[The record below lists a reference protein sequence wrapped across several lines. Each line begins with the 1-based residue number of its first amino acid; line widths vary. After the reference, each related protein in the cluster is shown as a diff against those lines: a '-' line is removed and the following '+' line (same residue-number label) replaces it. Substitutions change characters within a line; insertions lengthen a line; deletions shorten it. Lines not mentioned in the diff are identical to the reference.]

1 MVGVETKVPCSCHMR
16 TNEPQ
21 AWSQRVV
28 SGIRDRRFGHFR
40 IVFHGR
46 YSPSARDPNAY
57 RRATSGAGGPV
68 IYGGWSPAPI
78 RAQRTMDNDCFFIST
93 HLSSRPGGTRGPA
106 RPDHPTT
113 RLSVHASARSCQPD
127 LIIQEAP
134 AVVSPLS
141 AGLPAAVSAEPTRRA
156 RQRPPS
162 SCPPLFHAHVSCLSC
177 VPGPGGTHLPEFK
190 KNAVHVPATDGNVRY
205 RRQTPRPFHCIARL
219 VSGSKLAVRASR
231 IWTGELARC
240 DARFCGRCI
249 IAFGVIV
256 R

>member
-1 MVGVETKVPCSCHMR
+1 MR

-46 YSPSARDPNAY
+46 YSPSARDPNTY

-177 VPGPGGTHLPEFK
+177 VPGPGGTQLPELK
-190 KNAVHVPATDGNVRY
+190 KKRGPRTSD
-205 RRQTPRPFHCIARL
+205 RRQRAVPEANPAAIPLHRSSRLGIETSGTCVAHLDGGIGSMRCKVLWSMHYRIRCHRPVKENL
-219 VSGSKLAVRASR
+219 
-231 IWTGELARC
+231 
-240 DARFCGRCI
+240 
-249 IAFGVIV
+249 
-256 R
+256 